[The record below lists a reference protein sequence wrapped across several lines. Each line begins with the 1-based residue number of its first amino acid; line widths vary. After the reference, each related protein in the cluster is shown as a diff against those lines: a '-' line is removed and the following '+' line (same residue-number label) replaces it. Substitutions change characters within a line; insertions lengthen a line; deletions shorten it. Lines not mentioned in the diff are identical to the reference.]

1 MKTLA
6 QIRSQLLAR
15 EFNLSQHASMRA
27 LERGISN
34 IEIREAG
41 ANASVVEEYPD
52 DKYGPT
58 WLLLGF
64 TSAGRP
70 LHMQVSIVD
79 DPLVKLVTI
88 YEPDPD
94 RWWGHTDRR

>member
-1 MKTLA
+1 
-6 QIRSQLLAR
+6 
-15 EFNLSQHASMRA
+15 MRA

-34 IEIREAG
+34 TEIREAG
-41 ANASVVEEYPD
+41 ASASVVEEYPD

-79 DPLVKLVTI
+79 EPLVKLVTI
-88 YEPDPD
+88 YESDPGE
-94 RWWGHTDRR
+94 WWDYRERR